1 MMTGAAAALAGPA
14 FGQSF
19 ADLDRLVDLS
29 PPALQPREVP
39 VYAGFPP
46 YEIHVAPS
54 EFALYW
60 TLPGNRAIRYDVGIG
75 RPGLYEAGRFFVG
88 AKRAW
93 PSWRPTPAMIAR
105 DPTHYAPL
113 RDGLPGGPDNPLG
126 ARALY
131 LYQADRGDTM
141 LRIHGTNRPET
152 IGQAVSNGC
161 ARLVNDQ
168 IIDLYDRVSVQT
180 RVYLY
185 AST

>member
-1 MMTGAAAALAGPA
+1 MMTAVASACAGPGLA
-14 FGQSF
+14 QSTD
-19 ADLDRLVDLS
+19 DLDRAVRIAPDAR
-29 PPALQPREVP
+29 PPREVP

-46 YEIHVAPS
+46 FEIHVAPS

-75 RPGLYEAGRFFVG
+75 QPGLYEAGTFFVG
-88 AKRAW
+88 ARRAW

-105 DPTHYAPL
+105 DPARYAPL
-113 RDGLPGGPDNPLG
+113 RDGLPGGLDNPLG

-131 LYQADRGDTM
+131 LYQPDRGDTM

-168 IIDLYDRVSVQT
+168 MIDLYDRVPVQT

-185 AST
+185 ANI

>member
-1 MMTGAAAALAGPA
+1 MTSLSAALAGPA
-14 FGQSF
+14 IAQSVD
-19 ADLDRLVDLS
+19 ALDRSVQVTQTALV
-29 PPALQPREVP
+29 PREVP
-39 VYAGFPP
+39 VYPGFPP

-60 TLPGNRAIRYDVGIG
+60 TLPGARAIRYDVGIG
-75 RPGLYEAGRFFVG
+75 QPGLYQAGRFYVG
-88 AKRAW
+88 AKQAW

-105 DPTHYAPL
+105 EPAHYGPL

-131 LYQADRGDTM
+131 LFQPETGDTL

-168 IIDLYDRVSVQT
+168 IIDLFDRVPVQT
-180 RVYLY
+180 KVYLY
-185 AST
+185 AQL